1 MSNDKWK
8 KPFKQLKDKLQ
19 VLYDANLN
27 VYHGVLMAPFHEAN
41 EVGEVVSELEA
52 SFSGEILLSRIDV
65 STDNCCHHAHY
76 FFGNNNG
83 LLNLKRS
90 LDGIEDWIEA
100 IPKSLVPTFQ
110 IPKLNNQVEENLV
123 RWANLVYFLAWKIKS
138 PYLQAMVEYKVSING
153 GGSFP
158 WEECPQPSGCDPR
171 PLLIHQGDT
180 SNQMQ
185 ELKAKFSDEDLNI
198 PDIIDAYLIGESMI
212 MEFIA
217 CSITA
222 IDCLTLMLEQ
232 KVLEVASDI
241 DLEIKDRKK
250 RSKSSRVENEIEMLK
265 NFLIG
270 YHKSERIKGNEYCP
284 LTAEEIAHKMEWF
297 SDNEKP
303 LQSKVSRRMR
313 TIFGENPMEKYR
325 AVFQDDDPAPQGFK
339 KVDDDGSIDLEGY
352 YEDRERDSD

>member
-1 MSNDKWK
+1 MGNEKWK
-8 KPFKQLKDKLQ
+8 ESFKQLKDKLQ

-27 VYHGVLMAPFHEAN
+27 VYHGILMAPFHDAN
-41 EVGEVVSELEA
+41 EVGDVVSELEA
-52 SFSGEILLSRIDV
+52 SYSGEQLLAEINV
-65 STDNCCHHAHY
+65 PTDDCRHHAHY

-100 IPKSLVPTFQ
+100 IPKSLVPNFQ

-123 RWANLVYFLAWKIKS
+123 RWANLVYFLAWKVKS
-138 PYLQAMVEYKVSING
+138 PYLQAMVEYKASING

-171 PLLIHQGDT
+171 PLLIHQEGS
-180 SNQMQ
+180 SNQMH
-185 ELKAKFSDEDLNI
+185 ELKAKFSGEDLII
-198 PDIIDAYLIGESMI
+198 PDIIDAYLIGENMI

-232 KVLEVASDI
+232 KVIEVASDM

-250 RSKSSRVENEIEMLK
+250 RSKSSKVENEIEMLK

-270 YHKSERIKGNEYCP
+270 YHKSEQIKGNIFCP
-284 LTAEEIAHKMEWF
+284 LTAEEIAFKMEWV
-297 SDNEKP
+297 SENERP
-303 LQSKVSRRMR
+303 LQPKVSRRMR
-313 TIFGENPMEKYR
+313 SIFGENPMEKYR
-325 AVFQDDDPAPQGFK
+325 AVFQDDAPAPRGFK
-339 KVDDDGSIDLEGY
+339 KVNDDGSVDLEGY
-352 YEDRERDSD
+352 YKNSGPDSD